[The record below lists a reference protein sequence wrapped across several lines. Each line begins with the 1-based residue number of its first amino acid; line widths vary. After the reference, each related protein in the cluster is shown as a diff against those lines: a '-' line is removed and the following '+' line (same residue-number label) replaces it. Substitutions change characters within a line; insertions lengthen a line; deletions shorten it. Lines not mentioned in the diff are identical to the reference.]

1 MITLADRITLARIIL
16 APLAAAAYLFLPMD
30 PPMFT
35 CLLVC
40 GIICGIAEATDFY
53 DGKVARARGEVSDF
67 GKLADP
73 FCDVFYRIFMF
84 MVLLLPAGCVGVQ
97 ITLLDDFNSPFWY
110 ALLFP
115 PVYITEMSDDSI
127 QWGAGF
133 VPFLPVLIMTIRE
146 IVAGALRSM
155 AASKGLVLAARM
167 SGKIKAWLQGVTIIT
182 ACGLPVFFGG
192 PYDWQIWLIFVFT
205 WICALVST
213 YSIIE
218 YFVINKAVLKQL
230 IQRQERTD
238 EEKDDP
244 KQAD

>member
-1 MITLADRITLARIIL
+1 MITLADRITLARIGL
-16 APLAAAAYLFLPMD
+16 APLAAAAYLFLPMQG
-30 PPMFT
+30 FL

-84 MVLLLPAGCVGVQ
+84 MILLLPAGGVGQIVLIPSDLSTWYFLIYPPIYSVASDTATSGVQ
-97 ITLLDDFNSPFWY
+97 QGTGLI
-110 ALLFP
+110 
-115 PVYITEMSDDSI
+115 
-127 QWGAGF
+127 
-133 VPFLPVLIMTIRE
+133 PFLPVLIMALRE

-167 SGKIKAWLQGVTIIT
+167 SGKIKAWMQGATIIT

-192 PYDWQIWLIFVFT
+192 PYAWQVWLMVAMT
-205 WICALVST
+205 WLCAIMST

-218 YFVINKAVLKQL
+218 YFIINKEVLRQL
-230 IQRQERTD
+230 VERH
-238 EEKDDP
+238 ERKADDVEIE
-244 KQAD
+244 QGD

>member
-1 MITLADRITLARIIL
+1 MITLADRVTLARIAL
-16 APLAAAAYLFLPMD
+16 APLAAAAYLFLPMQG
-30 PPMFT
+30 FL

-53 DGKVARARGEVSDF
+53 DGKIARARGEVSDF

-84 MVLLLPAGCVGVQ
+84 MILLLPAGGVGQ
-97 ITLLDDFNSPFWY
+97 IVLIPQEISTWY
-110 ALLFP
+110 FLIYP
-115 PVYITEMSDDSI
+115 PIYSVASESAANGI
-127 QWGAGF
+127 QQGTGLI
-133 VPFLPVLIMTIRE
+133 PFLPVLIMALRE

-167 SGKIKAWLQGVTIIT
+167 SGKIKAWMQGATIIT

-192 PYDWQIWLIFVFT
+192 PYEWQVWLMVGMT
-205 WICALVST
+205 WACAILST

-218 YFVINKAVLKQL
+218 YFIINKEVLSQL
-230 IQRQERTD
+230 VERHERKASD
-238 EEKDDP
+238 EEIEQGD
-244 KQAD
+244 